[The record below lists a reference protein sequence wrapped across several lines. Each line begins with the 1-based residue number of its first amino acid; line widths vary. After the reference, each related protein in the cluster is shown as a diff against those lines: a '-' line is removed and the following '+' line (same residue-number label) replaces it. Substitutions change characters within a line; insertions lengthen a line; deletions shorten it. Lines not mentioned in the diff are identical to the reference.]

1 MNKNIKEIILN
12 TVVTNKMIDYGNKV
26 VVGVSGGAD
35 SMCLL
40 HFLMSIK
47 TEYSLD
53 ITVAHI
59 NHNLRGAEAM
69 RDQYLVEQFCNENKI
84 KCKVLSA
91 DINNICAE
99 TKESCEECGRRIRYE
114 FFNELCTENSKI
126 ATAHTLSDFAE
137 TMIFNI
143 ARGTGLKGLQSIPKV
158 RGNII
163 RPLIDITR
171 TQVEEYCKTNN
182 INFIVDSSNLEND
195 YNRNKIR
202 NIVVPVLKEIN
213 PSFESSVA
221 RLSSIAEGYL
231 SAVTSVA
238 DNLLENSK
246 VKNGYNCDL
255 LNKCDNY
262 TVLKQAVINI
272 LQKAGCNSYEERH
285 IDLTL
290 NTIKLKSGSVQ
301 LPKGFVCSASQ
312 GILRV
317 YRKEQTQKQDDE
329 KIVNRVLFPKSNSV
343 FVINNQKVFVEIISR
358 QEYAEIANVNKLLVK
373 NAVDCDII
381 PFEALFRTR
390 MSKDVFKQY
399 GRGVTKSLRKLFTE
413 SKIPAE
419 QRDNIIVLAC
429 GNTVLWVQN
438 FGVSQKYAVS
448 DSTKKVAIISV
459 KDLIDGGITNGRI

>member
-1 MNKNIKEIILN
+1 MNKNVKEIILN
-12 TVVTNKMIDYGNKV
+12 TVITNKMIDYNDKIV
-26 VVGVSGGAD
+26 IGVSGGAD

-40 HFLMSIK
+40 HFLISIK
-47 TEYSLD
+47 DEYSLN

-69 RDQYLVEQFCNENKI
+69 RDQKLVEQFCKENKI
-84 KCKVLSA
+84 KCKILSA
-91 DINNICAE
+91 DIKRICAE

-143 ARGTGLKGLQSIPKV
+143 ARGTGLKGLQSIPKI

-182 INFIVDSSNLEND
+182 INYIVDSSNLEND

-213 PSFESSVA
+213 PSFENSVA
-221 RLSSIAEGYL
+221 RLSIIAEGYL
-231 SAVTSVA
+231 SAVTPVA
-238 DNLLENSK
+238 DNLLESSK
-246 VKNGYNCDL
+246 VKNGYNCAM

-262 TVLKQAVINI
+262 AILKQAIINI
-272 LQKAGCNSYEERH
+272 LQKADCSSYEERH
-285 IDLTL
+285 IDLIL
-290 NTIKLKSGSVQ
+290 NAVNQKSGSVE

-317 YRKEQTQKQDDE
+317 YKKEKAKNKSDE
-329 KIVNRVLFPKSNSV
+329 KIVNRVLFPKSNST
-343 FVINNQKVFVEIISR
+343 FVINNQKIFIEIISK

-373 NAVDCDII
+373 NALDCDII
-381 PFEALFRTR
+381 PFETLFRTR
-390 MSKDVFKQY
+390 MPKDTFKQY
-399 GRGVTKSLRKLFTE
+399 GRGVTKSLKKLFTE
-413 SKIPAE
+413 SKIPVE
-419 QRDNIIVLAC
+419 QRDNILVAVC

-438 FGVSQKYAVS
+438 FGVSQEYAVTN
-448 DSTKKVAIISV
+448 STKTVAVISV
-459 KDLIDGGITNGRI
+459 EGL